1 MEAWTAAL
9 HGHCVLLSWALVSQH
24 THIGLPALLSS
35 PPTANPTYRRR
46 CPGRDTP
53 KKPAGA
59 AVHMSRRTRILVSA
73 RYGHSTS
80 RIRWNRG
87 THAPQLEHAL
97 PFSRAAR
104 RTGRT
109 ICITR
114 VVTPAAST
122 SESCARRFSGLTR
135 SGLRLLVPR
144 PSAYSRV
151 RSVSQQVARSKQVQR
166 HGGRICLSIGGSK
179 RVRRRAVRSRKAGS
193 HAGWGRAHV

>member
-1 MEAWTAAL
+1 M
-9 HGHCVLLSWALVSQH
+9 LLSWALVSQH

-35 PPTANPTYRRR
+35 PPTANPTYLSQKMPGARYAQEARGR
-46 CPGRDTP
+46 CCN
-53 KKPAGA
+53 
-59 AVHMSRRTRILVSA
+59 MSRRTRILVSA

-97 PFSRAAR
+97 PFSLAAR